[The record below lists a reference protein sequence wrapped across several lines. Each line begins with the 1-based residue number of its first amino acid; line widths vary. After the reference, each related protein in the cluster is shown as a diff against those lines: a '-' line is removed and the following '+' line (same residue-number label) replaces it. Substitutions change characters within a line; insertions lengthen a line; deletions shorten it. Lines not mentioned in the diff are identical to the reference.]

1 MKTIGYV
8 FWGIVAIIF
17 IVLVFIIDFQW
28 TKSSLEDLTG
38 KKVSNST
45 VIWTMMKTNNRK

>member
-1 MKTIGYV
+1 MKIIGYIFYGIMAV
-8 FWGIVAIIF
+8 AIVA
-17 IVLVFIIDFQW
+17 LVFIIDFQW

-45 VIWTMMKTNNRK
+45 VIWTMLKTNKKN

>member
-1 MKTIGYV
+1 MKTIGYI
-8 FWGIVAIIF
+8 FWGIMAIIF

-38 KKVSNST
+38 KKVSN
-45 VIWTMMKTNNRK
+45 IWTMMKTNNRK

>member
-1 MKTIGYV
+1 MKIIGYIFYGV
-8 FWGIVAIIF
+8 MIF
-17 IVLVFIIDFQW
+17 IVVALVFIIDFQW

-45 VIWTMMKTNNRK
+45 VIWTMLKTNRKN